1 MFKLN
6 LTKTLIL
13 ITIINVPV
21 IVYAQLDDPTR
32 PPGYRLVLPGGKTA
46 AREIGFNLSS
56 IRISASSRTAV
67 INDRS
72 VVVGDKVNGASV
84 IGIYPSDVK
93 LKKHGKLFTV
103 RLLSRISK
111 KSS

>member
-1 MFKLN
+1 MNF
-6 LTKTLIL
+6 TKTLIIL
-13 ITIINVPV
+13 IASFNIPLLA
-21 IVYAQLDDPTR
+21 YAQLDDPTR
-32 PPGYRLVLPGGKTA
+32 PPGYRLILPSGKTA
-46 AREIGFNLSS
+46 AKEIGFNLSS
-56 IRISASSRTAV
+56 IRISASKRTAI

-93 LKKHGKLFTV
+93 LKKYGKLFTV

-111 KSS
+111 KAVSR